1 MNVFPLN
8 VFAGVRHQ
16 PVRVAS
22 IVAFALLV
30 AASAVLAPRTLAAQ
44 PAASPAPIEAFTMSV
59 GRALPLDFTAPVTQ
73 VTVANPNVADVVV
86 LTATSVV
93 VNAKAIGET
102 DILLSGPALGRRH
115 LRVTVHLATEERQIA
130 LGVKF
135 AEVRRDA
142 LYELGVSGKYQGVS
156 GNTATG
162 TGVLAP
168 GSTPGPGN
176 GGDSGGAASTAGRFA
191 SALLNFGTRD
201 ITAFIDAQEQAG
213 RARSLAEPTLVAG
226 NREEANFLAGGE
238 LPVPVAQPGQGG
250 QVFITIQYRPYG
262 VQLKFRGEVISDSLI
277 KLKVTPEVSSLDF
290 GNAVLLSGFRIPAI
304 RTRKVETTLDVR
316 PGESLVI
323 SGLFNEEREAVRTG
337 VPGLMKL
344 PVLGALFSSSRWQNN
359 ESELLVVVTPEL
371 FDPNMARGKRTLQIK
386 PDSTQPALD
395 ALKKRLPPE

>member
-1 MNVFPLN
+1 
-8 VFAGVRHQ
+8 
-16 PVRVAS
+16 
-22 IVAFALLV
+22 
-30 AASAVLAPRTLAAQ
+30 
-44 PAASPAPIEAFTMSV
+44 MSV
-59 GRALPLDFTAPVTQ
+59 GRALPLDFTAPVTL
-73 VTVANPNVADVVV
+73 VTVANPNVADAVV

-102 DILLSGPALGRRH
+102 DILLSGPVLGRRH
-115 LRVTVHLATEERQIA
+115 LRVTVHQATEERQIA

-142 LYELGVSGKYQGVS
+142 LYELGVSGRFRGVN

-162 TGVLAP
+162 TGALAP
-168 GSTPGPGN
+168 GSSAGSN
-176 GGDSGGAASTAGRFA
+176 SGGGADGNATTVARFA
-191 SALLNFGTRD
+191 SALLNFGTQD

-213 RARSLAEPTLVAG
+213 RARSLAEPTLIAG

-250 QVFITIQYRPYG
+250 QMFVVIQYRPFG

-344 PVLGALFSSSRWQNN
+344 PILGALFSSNRWQKN

-371 FDPNMARGKRTLQIK
+371 FDPNTARGKRTMRLQ
-386 PDSTQPALD
+386 PDSTTPALD
-395 ALKKRLPPE
+395 ALKKRLPPN

>member
-1 MNVFPLN
+1 MTVFPIHALAQ
-8 VFAGVRHQ
+8 VHLLRARAV
-16 PVRVAS
+16 PMAV
-22 IVAFALLV
+22 FALLV
-30 AASAVLAPRTLAAQ
+30 ATSAVLAPRALAAQ
-44 PAASPAPIEAFTMSV
+44 SAVSATPIEPFTMSV

-115 LRVTVHLATEERQIA
+115 LRVTVHQATEERQIA

-142 LYELGVSGKYQGVS
+142 LYELGVSGKFQGLN
-156 GNTATG
+156 GNTSTG

-168 GSTPGPGN
+168 RSSTGSG
-176 GGDSGGAASTAGRFA
+176 SGESSSGAANTVGRFA
-191 SALLNFGTRD
+191 SGLLNFGTQD

-344 PVLGALFSSSRWQNN
+344 PILGALFSSSRWQNN

-371 FDPNMARGKRTLQIK
+371 FDPNTARGKRTLQIK

>member
-1 MNVFPLN
+1 MNVFSLRAR
-8 VFAGVRHQ
+8 VSSRRRSSWISMAATFA
-16 PVRVAS
+16 A
-22 IVAFALLV
+22 IVTAGGIFTPRAV
-30 AASAVLAPRTLAAQ
+30 AAQTASSA
-44 PAASPAPIEAFTMSV
+44 APIELFTMSV
-59 GRALPLDFTAPVTQ
+59 GRALPLDFTAPVTL
-73 VTVANPNVADVVV
+73 VTVANPNVADAVV

-102 DILLSGPALGRRH
+102 DILLSGPVLGRRH
-115 LRVTVHLATEERQIA
+115 LRVTVHQATEERQIA

-142 LYELGVSGKYQGVS
+142 LYELGVSGRFRGVN

-162 TGVLAP
+162 TGALAP
-168 GSTPGPGN
+168 GTSAGSN
-176 GGDSGGAASTAGRFA
+176 SGGGADGNATTAARFA
-191 SALLNFGTRD
+191 SALLNFGTQD

-213 RARSLAEPTLVAG
+213 RARSLAEPTLIAG

-250 QVFITIQYRPYG
+250 QMFVVIQYRPFG

-344 PVLGALFSSSRWQNN
+344 PILGALFSSSRWQKN

-371 FDPNMARGKRTLQIK
+371 FDPNTARGKRTMRLQ
-386 PDSTQPALD
+386 PDSTTPALD
-395 ALKKRLPPE
+395 ALKKRLPPD

>member
-1 MNVFPLN
+1 MTVFLLHAL
-8 VFAGVRHQ
+8 AGARHRSG
-16 PVRVAS
+16 RVAS
-22 IVAFALLV
+22 TMVLGVLV
-30 AASAVLAPRTLAAQ
+30 AAAAVVVPHALAAQ
-44 PAASPAPIEAFTMSV
+44 SAVSATPIEPFTMSV

-93 VNAKAIGET
+93 VNAKTIGET

-115 LRVTVHLATEERQIA
+115 LRVTVHQATEERQIA

-142 LYELGVSGKYQGVS
+142 LYELGVNGKFQGVN
-156 GNTATG
+156 GNTSAG
-162 TGVLAP
+162 SGVLAP
-168 GSTPGPGN
+168 GSTAGSGN
-176 GGDSGGAASTAGRFA
+176 VGGSGGAATTVGRFA
-191 SALLNFGTRD
+191 SALLNFGTQD

-238 LPVPVAQPGQGG
+238 LPVPVAQPGTGG
-250 QVFITIQYRPYG
+250 QVFITIQYRPFG

-277 KLKVTPEVSSLDF
+277 KLKVVPEVSSLDF

-344 PVLGALFSSSRWQNN
+344 PILGALFSSNRWQNN

-371 FDPNMARGKRTLQIK
+371 FDPNKARGKRTLQIK

>member
-1 MNVFPLN
+1 MSVFPLHAF
-8 VFAGVRHQ
+8 VMSRRWSSRTA
-16 PVRVAS
+16 AATALA
-22 IVAFALLV
+22 AFAVAGGLV
-30 AASAVLAPRTLAAQ
+30 APRALHAQSAVSAT
-44 PAASPAPIEAFTMSV
+44 PIEPFTMSV

-115 LRVTVHLATEERQIA
+115 LRVTVHQATEERQIA

-142 LYELGVSGKYQGVS
+142 LYELGVSGKYQGVN
-156 GNTATG
+156 GNTTGG

-168 GSTPGPGN
+168 GSTPGSNPGD
-176 GGDSGGAASTAGRFA
+176 GSGGTASTAARFA
-191 SALLNFGTRD
+191 SALLNFGTQD

-213 RARSLAEPTLVAG
+213 RARSLAEPTLIAG

-250 QVFITIQYRPYG
+250 QVFIIIQYRPFG

-344 PVLGALFSSSRWQNN
+344 PILGALFSSSRWQNN

-371 FDPNMARGKRTLQIK
+371 FDPNKARGKRTIQLK
-386 PDSTQPALD
+386 PDSAQPALD